1 MNPKTG
7 SLILVATPIGNLADI
22 SLRAIETLRQADYIA
37 AEDTRHSGKLLK
49 TYEISTKMISLH
61 KFNETEKRAQLLHL
75 MQNGSTIAL
84 ISDAGTPGICDPGE
98 DLVRA
103 CIEQNIAVRSVPGA
117 NAALTALVVSGFATS
132 PFSFYGFLPKKRA
145 ERLTLLKTIADI
157 SHTTLFY
164 ESPHRLLDTLSMI
177 EETMPRR
184 RICLCRELTKLHEE
198 ITRDTAANILAS
210 YENKPVKGEIVLVI
224 EGACLVEQ
232 TLTLS
237 EAKALVEEYIQTGMT
252 KNEAIKE
259 VCRRYQIHRQS
270 LYRTLT
276 SN

>member
-7 SLILVATPIGNLADI
+7 SLILVATPIGNLSDV

-132 PFSFYGFLPKKRA
+132 PFSFYGFLPKKG
-145 ERLTLLKTIADI
+145 LKG
-157 SHTTLFY
+157 LPY
-164 ESPHRLLDTLSMI
+164 
-177 EETMPRR
+177 
-184 RICLCRELTKLHEE
+184 
-198 ITRDTAANILAS
+198 
-210 YENKPVKGEIVLVI
+210 
-224 EGACLVEQ
+224 
-232 TLTLS
+232 
-237 EAKALVEEYIQTGMT
+237 
-252 KNEAIKE
+252 
-259 VCRRYQIHRQS
+259 
-270 LYRTLT
+270 
-276 SN
+276 

>member
-1 MNPKTG
+1 
-7 SLILVATPIGNLADI
+7 
-22 SLRAIETLRQADYIA
+22 
-37 AEDTRHSGKLLK
+37 
-49 TYEISTKMISLH
+49 MISLH

-157 SHTTLFY
+157 SHTTLFMNL
-164 ESPHRLLDTLSMI
+164 R
-177 EETMPRR
+177 
-184 RICLCRELTKLHEE
+184 
-198 ITRDTAANILAS
+198 TACWIP
-210 YENKPVKGEIVLVI
+210 YP
-224 EGACLVEQ
+224 
-232 TLTLS
+232 
-237 EAKALVEEYIQTGMT
+237 
-252 KNEAIKE
+252 
-259 VCRRYQIHRQS
+259 
-270 LYRTLT
+270 
-276 SN
+276 

>member
-7 SLILVATPIGNLADI
+7 SLILVATPIGNLSDV

-177 EETMPRR
+177 EETIPRR

-210 YENKPVKGEIVLVI
+210 YEKKTVKGEIVLVI

-232 TLTLS
+232 TLTLP

-276 SN
+276 SD

>member
-1 MNPKTG
+1 
-7 SLILVATPIGNLADI
+7 
-22 SLRAIETLRQADYIA
+22 
-37 AEDTRHSGKLLK
+37 
-49 TYEISTKMISLH
+49 
-61 KFNETEKRAQLLHL
+61 